1 MDNHKIAL
9 QIIDGV
15 GGKENVSGLTHCFTR
30 LRFVL
35 KDESKASKD
44 KVSSIEGV
52 IQVVEA
58 SGQFQVV
65 LGNKV
70 EAIYDE
76 IMPLLEST
84 ATEDDEQ
91 DKKVGIGTKI
101 LNVVTAIFT
110 PTIPAIA
117 ASGMLKGILA
127 VAALIGL
134 NVYHVD
140 IKTFNTYIILN
151 AASDALFYFMPV
163 ILARSAAKVF
173 KTNEYIAMTL
183 GATLC
188 YPTLV
193 ELMTGNKAVTLF
205 GIGITKA
212 NYVSS
217 VVPIIIAVFVLAYV
231 EKFVKKIMPDVLKI
245 IMVPTL
251 SLLIMV
257 PATLMIFG
265 PIGIYIGNAVNW
277 AYHYIMNLSPILLGA
292 FVGGI
297 WCVLVIFGAHRA
309 IIPIGINDVAKT
321 GRQNLLAFAGAANF
335 SQAGAALGVF
345 FKTKNKNLKTVAA
358 SATVTA
364 LFGITEPAIYGAN
377 LRLKKPMV
385 YAVISGALG
394 GALMGWGGSYG
405 NAFANQG
412 VLTIPVY
419 ASAGTKAFICYIL
432 GCLIAFGGAC
442 ILTVILGFND
452 LPSDAAPAEKNSS
465 KTDQIEDNQKENPTK
480 TIDEDLVA
488 NDCDLAVNSPVE
500 GKTIPL
506 TQVSDEV
513 FASGV
518 LGKGIAVQPA
528 SGKILAP
535 ADATVS
541 MIYPTLHAIGLILD
555 SGIEMM
561 IHIGIDT
568 VKLNGKYFEKHV
580 QDGDHVKKGQL
591 LVSFDMQKIEQ
602 AGYDLTTTVVVTNSK
617 NYAAIGSTNKD
628 NVTNNDQLLY
638 LLSKS

>member
-70 EAIYDE
+70 EAIYEE
-76 IMPLLEST
+76 IMPLLENPD
-84 ATEDDEQ
+84 TEDSEQ

-193 ELMTGNKAVTLF
+193 ELMTGNKAITLF

-345 FKTKNKNLKTVAA
+345 LKTKNKNLKTVAA

-452 LPSDAAPAEKNSS
+452 LPSDDLVEKNSS
-465 KTDQIEDNQKENPTK
+465 KTDQIEDTQEENPTK

-488 NDCDLAVNSPVE
+488 DDCDLSVNSPVE

-617 NYAAIGSTNKD
+617 NYAAIGSTNKN

-638 LLSKS
+638 LLSNS